1 MKLNNIGKIL
11 CIISILMISMGVL
24 VFSKEKSLKLEMD
37 NREYSDANVL
47 NTSNVQARID
57 TSSLDLKQMNMNAAN
72 ASLIRIVVF
81 DNLTM
86 EELSAKL
93 NRVVGGAMS
102 GKGNLIATESIKRG
116 VDPYV
121 ATAIMMHETGNGTSS
136 MCRTCFNFGG
146 QKGSGCG
153 AYQRFSSTD
162 EGLTRMIDNL
172 YRNYYAKGLTT
183 IESIGSRYAESTTW
197 PSMIHKYVNKIK
209 SS

>member
-47 NTSNVQARID
+47 NTNNVQARID

-183 IESIGSRYAESTTW
+183 IESIGSRYAESNTW

>member
-183 IESIGSRYAESTTW
+183 IESIGSRYAESNTW

>member
-11 CIISILMISMGVL
+11 CIISILMISMGIL

-37 NREYSDANVL
+37 NREYSDANEV
-47 NTSNVQARID
+47 SNNIQARLD
-57 TSSLDLKQMNMNAAN
+57 TSSLELKQMNMNAAN
-72 ASLIRIVVF
+72 GSLIRIVVF

-93 NRVVGGAMS
+93 NRIIKGQMS
-102 GKGNLIATESIKRG
+102 GKGHLIATECLKRG

-121 ATAIMMHETGNGTSS
+121 ATAIMMHETGNGSS
-136 MCRTCFNFGG
+136 RMCHECYNFGG

-162 EGLTRMIDNL
+162 DGITKMIDNL
-172 YRNYYAKGLTT
+172 YRNYYARGLTT
-183 IESIGSRYAESTTW
+183 IESIGSRYAESGTW
-197 PSMIHKYVNKIK
+197 PSMIHMYVNKIK

>member
-11 CIISILMISMGVL
+11 CIISILMISMGIL

-37 NREYSDANVL
+37 NREYSDANEV
-47 NTSNVQARID
+47 SNNIQARLD
-57 TSSLDLKQMNMNAAN
+57 TSSLELKQMNMNAAN
-72 ASLIRIVVF
+72 GSLIRIVVF

-93 NRVVGGAMS
+93 NRIIKGQMS
-102 GKGNLIATESIKRG
+102 GKGHLIATECLKRG

-121 ATAIMMHETGNGTSS
+121 ATAIMMHETGNGSS
-136 MCRTCFNFGG
+136 RMCHECYNFGG

-162 EGLTRMIDNL
+162 EGITKMIDNL
-172 YRNYYAKGLTT
+172 YRNYYARGLTT
-183 IESIGSRYAESTTW
+183 IESIGSRYAESGTW
-197 PSMIHKYVNKIK
+197 PSMIHMYVNKIK

>member
-172 YRNYYAKGLTT
+172 YRNYYARGLTT
-183 IESIGSRYAESTTW
+183 IESIGSRYAESNTW

>member
-47 NTSNVQARID
+47 NTNNVQARID

-183 IESIGSRYAESTTW
+183 I
-197 PSMIHKYVNKIK
+197 
-209 SS
+209 